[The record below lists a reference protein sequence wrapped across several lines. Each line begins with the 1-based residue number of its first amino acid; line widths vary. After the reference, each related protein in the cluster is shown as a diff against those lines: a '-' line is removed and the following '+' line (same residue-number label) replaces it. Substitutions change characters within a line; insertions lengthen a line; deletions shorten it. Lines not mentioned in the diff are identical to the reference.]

1 MSSDLESMKHQF
13 AAQLK
18 KCLELYYC
26 GHIPSI
32 STIARDFSLKAN
44 HLPHVSGE
52 TVRKWLRAE
61 TIPQYP
67 RVQSLADWLGP
78 ELLFPFE
85 NWRPNNGQSQNRH
98 NHNGQ
103 KPHGNEIVITSD
115 EAMHFML
122 MIQKLTRDDF
132 TLILKLATKLYAKRG
147 NDA

>member
-1 MSSDLESMKHQF
+1 MSPDQQTMKHQF

-18 KCLELYYC
+18 KCLELHYD
-26 GHIPSI
+26 GRLPSI

-78 ELLFPFE
+78 ELLEPFE
-85 NWRPNNGQSQNRH
+85 NWQPRNGHAHKQPLPQSGSMTISPN
-98 NHNGQ
+98 
-103 KPHGNEIVITSD
+103 
-115 EAMHFML
+115 EAMSYML
-122 MIQKLTRDDF
+122 MIQKLERDDF
-132 TLILKLATKLYAKRG
+132 TLIFKLAEKLCNRRENG
-147 NDA
+147 EM